1 MNFLQ
6 NTYTILFLLSFN
18 SIWSQNQSIDSLKRV
33 LKISKIDTV
42 KINIY
47 NNLSNE
53 FKNIN
58 SDSTFYYGVK
68 ANELATTI
76 KYDFGIANA
85 QMNIGN
91 GNIIKSN
98 YLQGLQNF
106 KNAQK
111 IYKVLHAKEPG
122 NKKIENGL
130 ARAFASEG
138 VVFSEIGNYSESL
151 INYQKALKIYTNLA
165 DQNGMSKILNNIG
178 IVYKSI
184 KNNDKALIY
193 LNKALKIQE
202 SNGEQSVPVTLTN
215 IGNIYFVKDDNKQAL
230 IYYQKAEKL
239 FISINNQRGVAL
251 LNNYFGDFYKKNKDF
266 SKAITYYNNAFKIYN
281 SIDNKLGASLVLF
294 NLSQINSDKNNNIV
308 ALEFGLKSLQIAKE
322 IGAIDQIIYS
332 EKLSSDIYLKLNNP
346 SESLNH
352 YKQYIVFRDSLN
364 NEKNTKKFTDAERS
378 FESDK
383 RNSLEAEKQKRNTQ
397 LTWFAIVGSFLLI
410 SLIFVIYNRMQVKKR
425 LTLQKEVAEYE
436 QKALHLQMNPHF
448 VFNCLGSIS
457 SFIVQNGTDSAIKYL
472 TKFSKLMRL
481 TLEYS
486 KNSLIPIDK
495 EIEGLQNY
503 LELEQ
508 LRFNKKFEFSIT
520 SSSNI
525 EDDMALPPL
534 LIQPFVENAILHGL
548 VPKSG
553 HGRIDIKFEIADNN
567 LICTITDDGIGLTK
581 SKELKENSV
590 KAHRSM
596 ALEITKK
603 RLEMIENSTNCKSEL
618 KINEII
624 NNSQVVGTKV
634 ILKLPIQYVQ

>member
-1 MNFLQ
+1 MVLGQ
-6 NTYTILFLLSFN
+6 NTYTILFLLLFN
-18 SIWSQNQSIDSLKRV
+18 SIWTQNQSIDSLKRV
-33 LKISKIDTV
+33 LKISKMDTN
-42 KINIY
+42 KINSY

-68 ANELATTI
+68 ANELSATT

-91 GNIIKSN
+91 ANIIKSN
-98 YLQGLQNF
+98 YLPALQNF

-111 IYKVLHAKEPG
+111 IYNVLQAKNIG
-122 NKKIENGL
+122 NKMIQNGL
-130 ARAFASEG
+130 ARAFASAG

-151 INYQKALKIYTNLA
+151 QSYQKALQIYTILKDNKGL
-165 DQNGMSKILNNIG
+165 SKILNNIG
-178 IVYKSI
+178 IVYKSM
-184 KNNDKALIY
+184 KNNDKGLIY

-215 IGNIYFVKDDNKQAL
+215 IGNIYFEKDNNKLAL

-239 FISINNQRGVAL
+239 YSSIKNQRGVAL
-251 LNNYFGDFYKKNKDF
+251 LNNYFGDFYRKNNEF
-266 SKAITYYNNAFKIYN
+266 SKAMIYYNNAFKIYN
-281 SIDNKLGASLVLF
+281 DLDNKFGASLVLF
-294 NLSQINSDKNNNIV
+294 NLSQMNFDKNNNTE
-308 ALEFGLKSLQIAKE
+308 ALEFSLKSLQIAKE

-332 EKLSSDIYLKLNNP
+332 EKLASDIYLKLNNP
-346 SESLNH
+346 AESLNH
-352 YKQYIVFRDSLN
+352 YKQHILFRDSLN
-364 NEKNTKKFTDAERS
+364 NEKNTKKFLDAERS

-383 RNSLEAEKQKRNTQ
+383 RNSLIAEKHKRNTQ
-397 LTWFAIVGSFLLI
+397 LTWFAIIAGMLLI
-410 SLIFVIYNRMQVKKR
+410 SLIFVTYNRMQVKKR

-520 SSSNI
+520 ASSNI
-525 EDDMALPPL
+525 EDDMAIPPL
-534 LIQPFVENAILHGL
+534 LIQPFVENAILHGM
-548 VPKSG
+548 VPKIG
-553 HGRIDIKFEIADNN
+553 DGCIDIKFEIAGNN

-618 KINEII
+618 KMEEII
-624 NNSQVVGTKV
+624 NNSEVVGTKV